1 MCCDFCVKQSHK
13 KKAHTVFNNNNMII
27 EMKSDIKLSTNP
39 SYDITR
45 QNKNQ
50 HNEPNYVLYNKN
62 TVETIKMD
70 SNPSYGTVQSGNIY
84 DANQPA
90 YDAAIQPNPSYS
102 SIPKKTTKCL
112 KMKIK
117 MVMLKL
123 VHVGF
128 KKKVILR

>member
-1 MCCDFCVKQSHK
+1 
-13 KKAHTVFNNNNMII
+13 MII

-45 QNKNQ
+45 QNSNQ
-50 HNEPNYVLYNKN
+50 HNKPNYVLYNKH

-84 DANQPA
+84 DTNQPD

-102 SIPKKTTKCL
+102 SIPKETTK
-112 KMKIK
+112 MSEDEDQDGYVETI
-117 MVMLKL
+117 
-123 VHVGF
+123 
-128 KKKVILR
+128 